1 MGRRTDIHRFEES
14 RTIDVGDAR
23 AMRFWSHRL
32 GVTPEH
38 IAEAVREVGPN
49 TTAVVLKLE
58 APQEDRIA
66 PRA

>member
-1 MGRRTDIHRFEES
+1 
-14 RTIDVGDAR
+14 
-23 AMRFWSHRL
+23 MRFWSHRL